1 MFDIRPIGYVIGI
14 IVAFL
19 GLMMIFPMALDLAD
33 RNPHWR
39 VFAQAGAMTTL
50 SGLFVSMAC
59 SNGKSQGL
67 ELQKTFLLTTG
78 VWVILPIFAALPFLM
93 GATQSSVVDAVFEAT
108 SGLTTTG
115 STVLSGLDDLP
126 RGLLLWRGLLNWLGG
141 IGIIVVAMVFFA
153 RVACWWYANFSCR
166 VPLIQWGKFLPRA
179 TQISGQISIIYIGLT
194 IACFLSYIIV
204 DISGFDALIH
214 ALTTVGDGGIFIP

>member
-19 GLMMIFPMALDLAD
+19 GLMMIFPMALDFAD
-33 RNPHWR
+33 GNPHWR

-93 GATQSSVVDAVFEAT
+93 GATQASVVDAVFEAT
-108 SGLTTTG
+108 SGLT
-115 STVLSGLDDLP
+115 DN
-126 RGLLLWRGLLNWLGG
+126 R
-141 IGIIVVAMVFFA
+141 
-153 RVACWWYANFSCR
+153 
-166 VPLIQWGKFLPRA
+166 
-179 TQISGQISIIYIGLT
+179 
-194 IACFLSYIIV
+194 
-204 DISGFDALIH
+204 IH
-214 ALTTVGDGGIFIP
+214 RS